1 MEPTPG
7 FLPAK
12 LHGQR
17 SLVGHSSMGH
27 KELNRIEHAHTHTG
41 LFKPVIKLLDGETIL
56 QRAEASHKHQAYSS
70 VSFFEY

>member
-1 MEPTPG
+1 
-7 FLPAK
+7 
-12 LHGQR
+12 
-17 SLVGHSSMGH
+17 MGH